1 MEVSDM
7 TPITKT
13 TYVDN
18 WDSKLPN
25 TVEIG
30 IGNKKAFIEHKTGKL
45 INNDGIKNI
54 EKYQAYRLGRKIAL
68 EY

>member
-1 MEVSDM
+1 MS
-7 TPITKT
+7 PITKI
-13 TYVDN
+13 TYIDN
-18 WDSKLPN
+18 WNPKLPD

-68 EY
+68 GC

>member
-1 MEVSDM
+1 M
-7 TPITKT
+7 TPVTKT

-18 WDSKLPN
+18 WSSKIPN

-30 IGNKKAFIEHKTGKL
+30 IRNQKAFIEHKTGRL
-45 INNDGIKNI
+45 INDDNIKNI

-68 EY
+68 